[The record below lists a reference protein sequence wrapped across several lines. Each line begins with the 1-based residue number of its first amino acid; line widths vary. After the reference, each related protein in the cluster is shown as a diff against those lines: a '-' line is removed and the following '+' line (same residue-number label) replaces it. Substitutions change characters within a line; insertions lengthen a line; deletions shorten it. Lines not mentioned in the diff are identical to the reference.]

1 MNDKNGNTEV
11 EGSRRKCEYQTETA
25 NRKRLR

>member
-1 MNDKNGNTEV
+1 MKDNNGNNEV
-11 EGSRRKCEYQTETA
+11 EGSRGKSEDQTETA